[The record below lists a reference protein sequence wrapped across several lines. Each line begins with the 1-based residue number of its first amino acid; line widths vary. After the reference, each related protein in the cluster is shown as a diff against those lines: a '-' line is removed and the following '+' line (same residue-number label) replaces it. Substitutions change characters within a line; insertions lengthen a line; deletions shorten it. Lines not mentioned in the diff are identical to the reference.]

1 MSMKVLIIDS
11 DWRFVERVREYLEG
25 FGHYVVHQP
34 DAKKAL
40 QQVSKWRPDI
50 IMVDCAIEACSNG
63 DLLQVFGRL
72 IPRPAVLLTSYM
84 DDFQKAWR
92 AWQHGG
98 DELLFKPILHISELH
113 TAIITAMRNASCPSA
128 RPRASRLALSA

>member
-1 MSMKVLIIDS
+1 MSMKILIIDS
-11 DWRFVERVREYLEG
+11 DWRFVNHVREHLER

-63 DLLQVFGRL
+63 DLLQVFGQL
-72 IPRPAVLLTSYM
+72 IPRPVVLLTSYM
-84 DDFQKAWR
+84 DDFQRAWR

-113 TAIITAMRNASCPSA
+113 TAIATAMKNAAHPYL
-128 RPRASRLALSA
+128 RPRARGVALSA